1 MIFENLADRL
11 QETFKKLRGHGK
23 LTADDVNATMREIR
37 IALLEADVNFKVVKD
52 FIKKIKERAVGQ
64 EVLESLTPA
73 QAVIKIVNEELTA
86 LMGQTQSHINI
97 SPKAPTIIMM
107 VGLQGAGKTTS
118 AGKLG
123 LMFKKQGKHPLMV
136 AADIYRPAAIKQ
148 LQVLG
153 SQIDIPVFAKEDCKD
168 AVRIANEAIDYA
180 KSHANDIVI
189 IDTAGRL
196 HIDENLMQELKSI
209 KEDVKPHEILLV
221 VDAMTGQDAVNV
233 AESFNNDLGLD
244 GVILTKMDG
253 DARGGAALS
262 VKAVTGCPIKF
273 VGAGEKL
280 EALEPFY
287 PDRMASRILGMGDVL
302 TLIEKAQTAFDAE
315 EAKKM
320 EKAFRKNEF
329 TLDDFLS
336 QLNQVRKL
344 GSFENILGMIP
355 GMGGLK
361 KKLGDVDIDM
371 NGKEIKHI
379 EAIIRAMTPEEKRN
393 TKIINGSRRKRIAMG
408 SGTKVQEVNKL
419 LKQFDEMKKMMKK
432 MSNMKQLNKKG
443 KKGKGKKGKKGKGG
457 FKLPFF
463 R

>member
-355 GMGGLK
+355 GMGGLE

-443 KKGKGKKGKKGKGG
+443 KKGKGG

>member
-153 SQIDIPVFAKEDCKD
+153 NQIDIPVFAKEDCKD

-336 QLNQVRKL
+336 QVNQVRKL

-371 NGKEIKHI
+371 NSKEIKHI

-419 LKQFDEMKKMMKK
+419 LKQFEEMKKMMKK

-443 KKGKGKKGKKGKGG
+443 KKGKGG

>member
-168 AVRIANEAIDYA
+168 AVRIANDAIDYA

-443 KKGKGKKGKKGKGG
+443 KKGKGG

>member
-1 MIFENLADRL
+1 MIFENLANRL

-443 KKGKGKKGKKGKGG
+443 KKGKGG